1 MKNSLETHMYA
12 SQWFLTLFTAKFPLH
27 VTYHIMDIY
36 LCEVKHIC
44 IIFNSLCLS
53 PSVSLCLSLS
63 LSVSVS
69 LCLSLCLSFS
79 VSVSLCLSVSL
90 SLSLSQGTC
99 VIFQIA
105 LSLLKVR
112 HVITVTVINYII

>member
-53 PSVSLCLSLS
+53 PSVSLSLS
-63 LSVSVS
+63 LSVS
-69 LCLSLCLSFS
+69 LCLSLCLSLS
-79 VSVSLCLSVSL
+79 LSLSVSLSL